1 MNKSQFQV
9 VLRLLILLTT
19 TASIAQKKPDIKG
32 NRTVAVVDKSL
43 DAFHSIVVEEDLEL
57 SFKKAETAS
66 VQFVAD
72 DNLPPVFNF
81 NVKDSVLHISSYYR
95 IKSKK
100 ELKITV
106 SYVDLRSIQVKEGT
120 LKLDI
125 NSTDI
130 PLEIDAKGKSSI
142 DVYGITDHLSI
153 RLSDNSNI
161 KLTAT
166 LNQLDLNAKDKT
178 KFDFSGVL
186 INSNINLFDRSTLNA
201 LGSCVNLNLEQS
213 QDSYFS
219 GKGLKTETATLHLTN
234 DAISDLYAIK
244 EVVLSSNHQSV
255 LNFYGTASLV
265 VKEFLGSA
273 QILKKA
279 FNTSK
284 E

>member
-1 MNKSQFQV
+1 MIKSQFQV
-9 VLRLLILLTT
+9 VLLFLILLTT
-19 TASIAQKKPDIKG
+19 TGSIAQKKPDIKG

-43 DAFHSIVVEEDLEL
+43 EAFHSIVVEEDLEL

-120 LKLDI
+120 VKLDI

-186 INSNINLFDRSTLNA
+186 INSNINLFDRSSLNA
-201 LGSCVNLNLEQS
+201 LGSCVNLNLTQS
-213 QDSYFS
+213 QNSYFN
-219 GKGLKTETATLHLTN
+219 GKGLKTDTAMLNLTK